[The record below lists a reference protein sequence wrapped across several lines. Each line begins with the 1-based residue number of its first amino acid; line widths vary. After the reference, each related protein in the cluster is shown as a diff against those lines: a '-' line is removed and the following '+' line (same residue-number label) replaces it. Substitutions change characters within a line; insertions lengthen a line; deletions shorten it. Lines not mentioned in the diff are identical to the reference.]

1 MASTALQLSP
11 QPIPIGRH
19 RRKVQELV
27 HLITHYSPRFRRI
40 ALAHLG
46 NVADAE
52 DAVQDARIVSFE
64 ARGPIQGSSEDV
76 HVAHFDRDQFCTYE
90 VTSTFA
96 SNPGQLGRNISRA
109 ESFVWQISSRI
120 PDRVLNTCIKTEKLQ
135 QHWLMQLPGYHLFC
149 G

>member
-1 MASTALQLSP
+1 MASTALQLRP

-46 NVADAE
+46 NVADRGCRPIR
-52 DAVQDARIVSFE
+52 RIVSFE

-76 HVAHFDRDQFCTYE
+76 HVAHFDRDQFCT
-90 VTSTFA
+90 
-96 SNPGQLGRNISRA
+96 
-109 ESFVWQISSRI
+109 
-120 PDRVLNTCIKTEKLQ
+120 
-135 QHWLMQLPGYHLFC
+135 
-149 G
+149 